1 MAVAIIALHLVT
13 GGMAR
18 AVAVAQL
25 PTDAAADKP
34 EAEPQPTAGETA
46 DTEPAEPEQPGVRNL
61 EVTGY
66 QCEALALGKLI
77 KELPDNAQVESMS
90 FLDPPPITF
99 RLPEQRRES
108 LTECTLRASGLTVR
122 VDKSRNVITLLPS
135 GTGSPELPNPKV
147 KLMLKLSEEPA
158 KPESEKP

>member
-25 PTDAAADKP
+25 PANEDADKSD
-34 EAEPQPTAGETA
+34 ESKAGAPA
-46 DTEPAEPEQPGVRNL
+46 DGQPAEPEEPGVRSL
-61 EVTGY
+61 EVTGF
-66 QCEALALGKLI
+66 QCEALAMGKSI
-77 KELPDNAQVESMS
+77 KELPPDTQIESMS
-90 FLDPPPITF
+90 FVDPPPVTF

-158 KPESEKP
+158 KPEK